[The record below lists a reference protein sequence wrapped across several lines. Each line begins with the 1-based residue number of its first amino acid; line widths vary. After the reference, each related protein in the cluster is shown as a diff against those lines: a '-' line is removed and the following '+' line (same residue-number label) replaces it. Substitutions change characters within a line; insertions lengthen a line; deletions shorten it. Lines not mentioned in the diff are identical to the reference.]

1 MDLKRII
8 QEYNG
13 LLVDGIVC
21 LIFVGIGGG
30 VGIAYGI
37 GEDNRIAK
45 SQGLARQEILQAQQ
59 DYFMLKYDLDSNGI
73 IDSSEVRRVLESR
86 YPPR

>member
-1 MDLKRII
+1 MRLKRII

-21 LIFVGIGGG
+21 LIFAGISGG

-37 GEDNRIAK
+37 SEDNRIAR

-59 DYFMLKYDLDSNGI
+59 DYIMETYDINGDRI
-73 IDSSEVRRVLESR
+73 IDTSESR
-86 YPPR
+86 QAVEQRYSR